1 MRRASIIAGQRKTS
15 SGDSGGA
22 VRFELPMLH
31 NRANASDPRWKT
43 WAVLPSGAGDRDK
56 EACRHFLEHQLRL
69 PASWDGRNV
78 FLGQAPPKQ
87 LSAGVLEQAP
97 GFEFGQGLGDAH
109 GHARQEWQEAHNPCC
124 RLVMSLKP
132 LFFSVL
138 KLLGLRVRVGV
149 EERRV
154 LRHDPEQE
162 MLLLGRHPPGP
173 QQCCDVL
180 GGIQS
185 MHKRCLQK
193 FDVFWIG
200 PKVGCSGNDAPP
212 PAFGRADSAFS
223 LAPILPGS
231 CVFRI
236 QHFLG
241 PLLGQGIAGRLFAR
255 ALVCVRVPRAG
266 MQGREAVKE
275 RPLLLSYSS
284 MSGGMENCT

>member
-1 MRRASIIAGQRKTS
+1 MATKRQAGI
-15 SGDSGGA
+15 
-22 VRFELPMLH
+22 
-31 NRANASDPRWKT
+31 
-43 WAVLPSGAGDRDK
+43 
-56 EACRHFLEHQLRL
+56 FLEHQLWLLAGR
-69 PASWDGRNV
+69 DCRNV
-78 FLGQAPPKQ
+78 FLRQAPPKQ

-97 GFEFGQGLGDAH
+97 RFQFGQGLGDAH
-109 GHARQEWQEAHNPCC
+109 GHARQEWQEAHYPCC

-138 KLLGLRVRVGV
+138 KLLVRRVRVGV

-162 MLLLGRHPPGP
+162 MPLLGRHPPGP

-180 GGIQS
+180 GSIQS

-200 PKVGCSGNDAPP
+200 PKVGCSGNDAAP
-212 PAFGRADSAFS
+212 PAFGRADIAFC

-231 CVFRI
+231 CIFRL

-255 ALVCVRVPRAG
+255 ALVCVGVPRAG
-266 MQGREAVKE
+266 MQGREAVKK
-275 RPLLLSYSS
+275 RPLLLSHSS

>member
-1 MRRASIIAGQRKTS
+1 MRRAGIIAGQRKTS
-15 SGDSGGA
+15 SGDRGGA
-22 VRFELPMLH
+22 VGFEFPMLH
-31 NRANASDPRWKT
+31 HRPNASDPRWKT
-43 WAVLPSGAGDRDK
+43 WAVLPGCAGDQDK
-56 EACRHFLEHQLRL
+56 EARRHFLEHQLRL
-69 PASWDGRNV
+69 LAGRDCRNV

-212 PAFGRADSAFS
+212 PAFGRADIAFS
-223 LAPILPGS
+223 LAAILPRPG
-231 CVFRI
+231 VFRI

-241 PLLGQGIAGRLFAR
+241 PLLGQGIAGRLFAST
-255 ALVCVRVPRAG
+255 LVSAWVPRAG
-266 MQGREAVKE
+266 MQSWEAVKE

-284 MSGGMENCT
+284 MSGGMENGT